1 MKKIAIVFNSL
12 KDSELINTKKVI
24 NILKNRAEVYI
35 DEVYKYLGFD
45 VNYVKYEQ
53 LFVYS
58 DLMIVLGGDGTI
70 LQIATMCAKNDIPV
84 LGVNLGRIGFMTEAQ
99 PDNIDASIDAVLNDD
114 YKIESRMLI
123 KAEIVKGN
131 TRRSFHSL
139 NDVVISKNTQSKLI
153 NVELYADD
161 ELVNTYIADGLI
173 IATPTGSTGYSIS
186 AGGPVVD
193 PNMQL
198 YIATPI
204 CPHMLSVRSAVLP
217 AQKKIII
224 RLNEDYR
231 DNYAVVAFDGDVK
244 ETLDIGDKIT
254 ITKSKY
260 EFKIIK
266 VNDFSFFDA
275 VLHKLP

>member
-12 KDSELINTKKVI
+12 KDNEFVNTKRVI
-24 NILKNRAEVYI
+24 NILKGRAQIYI
-35 DEVYKYLGFD
+35 DEAYSDLGFE

-53 LFVYS
+53 LFEYV

-84 LGVNLGRIGFMTEAQ
+84 LGVNLGRIGFMTEAE
-99 PDNIDASIDAVLNDD
+99 PDNIEDAIDAVLNDD

-123 KAEIVKGN
+123 KTQIVKKDKKQ
-131 TRRSFHSL
+131 SFHAL
-139 NDVVISKNTQSKLI
+139 NDIVVSKNTQSKLI

-161 ELVNTYIADGLI
+161 ELVNKYIADGLI

-217 AQKKIII
+217 AEKKIVI
-224 RLNEDYR
+224 RLNEEYR
-231 DNYAVVAFDGDVK
+231 DNYAVVAFDGDVQ
-244 ETLDIGDKIT
+244 ETLDVGDEII

-266 VNDFSFFDA
+266 VNNFSFFDA
-275 VLHKLP
+275 LLHKLP

>member
-12 KDSELINTKKVI
+12 KDNELINTKKVI

-35 DEVYKYLGFD
+35 DEVYKHLGFD

-70 LQIATMCAKNDIPV
+70 LQIATMCAKNNIPV
-84 LGVNLGRIGFMTEAQ
+84 LGINLGRIGFMTEAE

-123 KAEIVKGN
+123 KAQIVKGN
-131 TRRSFHSL
+131 IKRSFHSL

-231 DNYAVVAFDGDVK
+231 DNYAVVAFDGDIK
-244 ETLDIGDKIT
+244 ETLDVGDEII

>member
-12 KDSELINTKKVI
+12 KDNELINTKKVI

-35 DEVYKYLGFD
+35 DEAYKHLGFN
-45 VNYVKYEQ
+45 VNYVQYEQ

-70 LQIATMCAKNDIPV
+70 LQIATMCAKNNIPV
-84 LGVNLGRIGFMTEAQ
+84 LGINLGRIGFMTEAE

-123 KAEIVKGN
+123 KAQIVKGN
-131 TRRSFHSL
+131 VKRSFHSL

-231 DNYAVVAFDGDVK
+231 DNYAVVAFDGDIK
-244 ETLDIGDKIT
+244 ETLDVGDEII